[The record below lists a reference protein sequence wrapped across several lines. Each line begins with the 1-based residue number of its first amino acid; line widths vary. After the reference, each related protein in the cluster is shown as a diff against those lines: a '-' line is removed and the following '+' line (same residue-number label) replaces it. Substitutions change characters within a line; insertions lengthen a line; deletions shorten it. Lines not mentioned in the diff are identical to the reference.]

1 MPIEKPPAIA
11 ADPFKSAKWD
21 ELTAGRRFRPADAPA
36 LALLCQWHKIA
47 DAATDEMESL
57 GGQTAYTAENGD
69 LKPMPQVQTL
79 KAASAEIRALSK
91 QLGIDGETGAEV
103 ESGHGNVLSVVAENR
118 ANRRARAA
126 G

>member
-21 ELTAGRRFRPADAPA
+21 ELTAGRRFRAADASA
-36 LALLCQWHKIA
+36 LALLCQWLKIA

-57 GGQTAYTAENGD
+57 GGQTAYTADNGD
-69 LKPMPQVQTL
+69 LKPLPQVQTL
-79 KAASAEIRALSK
+79 KTASGEIRRLMA
-91 QLGIDGETGAEV
+91 QLGLDSEEAKAVTRGGSDFSVICGTRAE
-103 ESGHGNVLSVVAENR
+103 
-118 ANRRARAA
+118 RRARAA